1 MQTEDLQYAEI
12 DGTTICFRDSGQ
24 GRPVL
29 FLHGTSASL
38 GVWDGVTS
46 RLGEGYRAIAVDQRG
61 HGRSSKPPLGYSQ
74 HDFAGDI
81 LGLVAHLGLE
91 DVVLVGHSLGA
102 RNAIVAAA
110 MEPER
115 IAGVIA
121 VDYLPFVESE
131 VIDNLERRV
140 LGGHRR
146 FNGFGEIVD
155 YLAERYPRTPRKA
168 LEARALYGYEKRGN
182 HYLPLAEPESMK
194 GTVDS
199 FRTDFSDAFAGVRRP
214 VVVIRGEKS
223 GIVSERACRRA
234 KELRP
239 DFAYVTVPD
248 CDHYIP
254 EAAPEVVYQA
264 LLDKFPTNE
273 R

>member
-1 MQTEDLQYAEI
+1 MKTSELQYADI
-12 DGTTICFRDSGQ
+12 AGTTICFRDAGN

-38 GVWDGVTS
+38 GVWDGVMA
-46 RLGEGYRAIAVDQRG
+46 RMGEGYRVIAMDQRG
-61 HGRSSKPPLGYSQ
+61 HGRSSKPALGYSQ
-74 HDFAGDI
+74 EDFARDI
-81 LGLVAHLGLE
+81 LGLLAYLDLD

-115 IAGVIA
+115 IAGIIA
-121 VDYLPFVESE
+121 LDYLPFVEPE
-131 VIDNLERRV
+131 VIDDLEDRV
-140 LGGHRR
+140 VGGHRQ
-146 FNGFGEIVD
+146 FNGFDDIVA
-155 YLAERYPRTPRKA
+155 YLHERYPRTPRKA
-168 LEARALYGYEKRGN
+168 LESRALHGYEKRGK
-182 HYLPLAEPESMK
+182 HYLPLAEPESMR

-199 FRTDFSDAFAGVRRP
+199 FRTDFRESFRDVRVP

-223 GIVSERACRRA
+223 AIASSRAFA
-234 KELRP
+234 LAQELRP
-239 DFAYVTVPD
+239 DFEYVTVPG

-254 EAAPEVVYQA
+254 EVAPEVVSQA
-264 LLDKFPTNE
+264 LLAKFPIIE

>member
-1 MQTEDLQYAEI
+1 MKTAELQYADI
-12 DGTTICFRDSGQ
+12 AGTKICFRDSGQ

-38 GVWDGVTS
+38 GVWDGVMAG
-46 RLGEGYRAIAVDQRG
+46 LGEGYRTIAVDQRG
-61 HGRSSKPPLGYSQ
+61 HGRSSKPERGYSQ
-74 HDFAGDI
+74 RDFARDI
-81 LGLVAHLGLE
+81 LGLAAHLGLE

-110 MEPER
+110 MEPKR

-121 VDYLPFVESE
+121 VDYLPFVEPE
-131 VIDNLERRV
+131 VIDNLEHRV
-140 LGGHRR
+140 LGGHRE
-146 FNGFGEIVD
+146 FNGFDEIVD

-168 LEARALYGYEKRGN
+168 LEARALYGYEKRGK
-182 HYLPLAEPESMK
+182 HYLPLAEPEAMR

-199 FRTDFSDAFAGVRRP
+199 FRTDFREAFTEVRGP
-214 VVVIRGEKS
+214 VVVVRGEKS
-223 GIVSERACRRA
+223 AIVSERAFLLA

-239 DFAYVTVPD
+239 DFDYVTVPD

-254 EAAPEVVYQA
+254 EAAPEVVLEA
-264 LLDKFPTNE
+264 LLANFPPNE